1 MLQVY
6 WVGPVCGAVVAT
18 VLYHY
23 ILDHI
28 AQAELPADHGINF
41 KFFFRQKRVKSNM

>member
-6 WVGPVCGAVVAT
+6 WVGPVCGSVVAT

-28 AQAELPADHGINF
+28 AQTDLPADHGINF
-41 KFFFRQKRVKSNM
+41 KFFSGKKE